1 MIDFRYHLVSIVA
14 IFMALAVGIA
24 LGAGPLKDPVD
35 AALGNQTEKLR
46 KDKEQL
52 RQELDALG
60 TRVAYDDAWASQAG
74 PVLTKGSLTGRTVL
88 IVQLPGADAQTV
100 GTMSDG
106 LKAAG
111 AAISGTLEVTANY
124 LKPDQQGVLTSLVSQ
139 LAPLGK
145 DVNRAHAGSA
155 YEQVAAALADAVV
168 VKDSTQVGVGSDAR
182 AALLSGLSE
191 LGVIKASGN
200 LDRRAGLALVIEA
213 AAPTNANSAAAK
225 QTKDALLPL
234 VQALDTK
241 GQGDVLGGP
250 EGSAADGSLIAAVR
264 ADRNLRR
271 DVSTVDVVSA
281 PSGQVAA
288 VLALNEQ
295 AQGKAGQ
302 YGYGPGADGP
312 MPKAAA

>member
-1 MIDFRYHLVSIVA
+1 LIDFRYHLVSIVA

-139 LAPLGK
+139 LAPAAAG
-145 DVNRAHAGSA
+145 NGSA